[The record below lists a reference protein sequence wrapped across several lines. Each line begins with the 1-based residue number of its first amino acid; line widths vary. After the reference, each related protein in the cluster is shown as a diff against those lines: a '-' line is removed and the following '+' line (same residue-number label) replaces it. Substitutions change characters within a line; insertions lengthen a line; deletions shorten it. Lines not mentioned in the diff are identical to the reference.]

1 MAKARSLETKL
12 ARLRELSGQ
21 PHSPQLI
28 KELAAGLRDSSNFV
42 VADAAELIG
51 KGHSS
56 ELAPNLVEAF
66 TRFLDKPLKKDPQ
79 CRARIA
85 LVEAL
90 NQLEFN
96 DENFYLRGVHYV
108 QAEPVWAG
116 TRDTAVPIRVAC
128 ASSLVRLRHPEAM
141 PLLVDMLATPYSLE
155 AGKALRVGAAQVL
168 TYAGTVAAALL
179 LRLKVRLGD
188 PEEDVI
194 SECFTGILEIT
205 KEPGVPFVTEYLASG
220 NQALQEAALLALG
233 SSRQVAAFGI
243 LKSFAVRCID
253 EIQET
258 AHVALALLRL
268 PAATDFLLSL
278 VTDPSPTVAENAL
291 KALAVHRYDPR
302 IRERTADAVAQNG
315 TAALRELLAK
325 RFGVKE

>member
-1 MAKARSLETKL
+1 MAKAQSLEAKL

-28 KELAAGLRDSSNFV
+28 EELAAALRDSSNFV

-51 KGHSS
+51 KDHFS

-66 TRFLDKPLKKDPQ
+66 TRFLDKPLKKDKQ
-79 CRARIA
+79 CRAKIA
-85 LVEAL
+85 VVEAL
-90 NQLEFN
+90 NQLEFTN
-96 DENFYLRGVHYV
+96 ENFYLRGVHYV
-108 QAEPVWAG
+108 QAEPVWEG

-128 ASSLVRLRHPEAM
+128 ASSLVRLRHPDAM
-141 PLLVDMLATPYSLE
+141 PLLVDMLATPYSQE
-155 AGKALRVGAAQVL
+155 AGKAVRAGAAQIL
-168 TYAGTVAAALL
+168 TYAATEAAALL

-188 PEEDVI
+188 PEEEVI

-205 KEPGVPFVTEYLASG
+205 KEAGVPFVAESLASG
-220 NQALQEAALLALG
+220 SQAIQEAALLALG
-233 SSRQVAAFGI
+233 SSRQAAAFGI
-243 LKSFAVRCID
+243 LKSFAEKCIG

-268 PAATDFLLSL
+268 PAATDLLLSL
-278 VTDPSPTVAENAL
+278 VADRSPTVAENAL

-302 IRERTADAVAQNG
+302 VRERTAAAVAQNG
-315 TAALRELLAK
+315 TAALRELFAK
-325 RFGVKE
+325 RFGAKE